1 MASLHLQRGT
11 LLTAGAHML
20 RVSSTACTCCLYPV
34 PEQPELPGGAG

>member
-20 RVSSTACTCCLYPV
+20 SVSSTACTCCLYAL
-34 PEQPELPGGAG
+34 PELPRGVLGEL